1 MNDLS
6 VVLAFQKEKAII
18 IMVPHISVYM
28 MSGEKMRKLK
38 RENRKKIYWKKKLL
52 W

>member
-28 MSGEKMRKLK
+28 RSGEKN
-38 RENRKKIYWKKKLL
+38 EKIKNGK
-52 W
+52 